1 MSQID
6 SLLDTLKREL
16 KGQGLTYADLAE
28 RVGLSESSIK
38 RMFSSSRLSLE
49 RLEALCH
56 AVGMEISDLVAR
68 MGADR
73 KRVALLSEEQEREI
87 ADNPRLLLVA
97 ISVLNLW
104 TFEEILA
111 TYELSEH
118 EVIQL
123 LARLDRL
130 DIIELLPLNRF
141 KLVVASD
148 FRWRTNGPIQRFFRK
163 EVQPAFMKSTFS
175 NPGEKLLFRS
185 GMLSRGSNASF
196 QKKMDR
202 LVAEFSELHEEDIG
216 LPLQERFGSSLLIA
230 LRPWEFDYFRELR
243 RNPDEKKF

>member
-56 AVGMEISDLVAR
+56 AAGMEISDLVAR

>member
-16 KGQGLTYADLAE
+16 KRQGVTYADLG
-28 RVGLSESSIK
+28 RRLNLSESSIK

-56 AVGMEISDLVAR
+56 VVGMEISDLVAK

-73 KRVALLSEEQEREI
+73 KRVALLSEDQEREI

-111 TYELSEH
+111 TYDLTEH

-123 LARLDRL
+123 LAQLDRL

-141 KLVVASD
+141 KLIVASD
-148 FRWRTNGPIQRFFRK
+148 FRWRNNGPIQRFFRK
-163 EVQPAFMKSTFS
+163 EVQPAFLKSTFA

-185 GMLSRGSNASF
+185 GMLSRGSNASL

-202 LVAEFSELHEEDIG
+202 LVAEFSALHEEDIG
-216 LPLQERFGSSLLIA
+216 LPLEDRFGSSLLIA

-243 RNPDEKKF
+243 KKSHDKKF

>member
-56 AVGMEISDLVAR
+56 AAGMEISDLVAR

-175 NPGEKLLFRS
+175 KPGEKLLFRS